1 MSSKTTVNWPFN
13 DVFLLIACFGCKISI
28 FQHTVV
34 RVYYILNFDLPQS
47 LSHGK
52 YCLILPNLAFQ
63 HKLYV
68 AIVILGFPWLIL
80 VYFSISCCYQLF
92 LVFLRFTSWLRL
104 SNLGFAQLNSADVS
118 VSRES
123 LCNPL
128 FNLVQLS
135 LFLVLISV

>member
-1 MSSKTTVNWPFN
+1 MTYA
-13 DVFLLIACFGCKISI
+13 FLLIACFDCKISI

-34 RVYYILNFDLPQS
+34 RVYHILNFDLPQS

-52 YCLILPNLAFQ
+52 YYLILPNLAFQ